1 MSRRS
6 RRISEYLENSLKS
19 YFGEKKGKELA
30 KILYKTGVRCF
41 DDLSMDIPEEVLQLA
56 DVDKESF
63 RRFLEE
69 YGPQAIVRLK
79 EELSLLAKRLSD
91 AEYQLKWAK
100 EKLTSEVMRKDS
112 LERRDALRELIL
124 SANMVG
130 SLIESVQLCCSP
142 YDYVP
147 KDRARTYSEFLRE
160 ILDKLL
166 RVKKQ
171 LPEVSSELEGL
182 IGGTEKIIEFLENE
196 ITGEN
201 LEILLSY
208 MLSALSD
215 IRRYLGEGS
224 LDNKLIIL
232 ENIRLKNKLISLICR
247 IS

>member
-6 RRISEYLENSLKS
+6 RRVSEYLENSLKS

-30 KILYKTGVRCF
+30 KILYKTGIRCF
-41 DDLSMDIPEEVLQLA
+41 DDLSMDVPEEVLQLA
-56 DVDKESF
+56 DIDKESF

-69 YGPQAIVRLK
+69 YGPQAIVKLK
-79 EELSLLAKRLSD
+79 EELSLLVKRLSN

-100 EKLTSEVMRKDS
+100 ERLTSEVMRKDP
-112 LERRDALRELIL
+112 LERRGALRELSL
-124 SANMVG
+124 AANMVG

-147 KDRARTYSEFLRE
+147 RDRARTYSEFLRE
-160 ILDKLL
+160 VLDKLL
-166 RVKKQ
+166 IVKKQ
-171 LPEVSSELEGL
+171 VPEVNSELEEL
-182 IGGTEKIIEFLENE
+182 IGGTEKIIELLENKV
-196 ITGEN
+196 TGEN
-201 LEILLSY
+201 LETLLSY

-215 IRRYLGEGS
+215 IRRYLGGGS

-247 IS
+247 TS